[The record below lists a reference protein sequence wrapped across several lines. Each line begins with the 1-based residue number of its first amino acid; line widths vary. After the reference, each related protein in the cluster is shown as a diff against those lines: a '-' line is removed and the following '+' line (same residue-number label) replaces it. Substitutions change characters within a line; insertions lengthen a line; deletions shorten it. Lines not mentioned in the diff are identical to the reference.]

1 MEVAHS
7 RPCVRRMV
15 AAASRCTPSSCQAL
29 FAAHAAPST
38 SARSNMR
45 CGLLA
50 VVLVGAAV
58 LGGCSDGVF
67 DPKGPIALAERQ
79 IMLNA
84 LGIMLAIVVP
94 VIFATLGVAFW
105 FRASNERAR
114 YRPNF
119 AYSGRLEMLVW
130 SIPAMTVFLVGGV
143 AWVGAHDVSPGKP
156 IASTVKPLR
165 VQVASLDWKWLFIY
179 PDQGV
184 ASVNRLT
191 IPVGT
196 PVSLELTSSG
206 VMNSFFV
213 PQLGSQIY
221 TMAGMITRLHLQ
233 ADQAGTYRGFAAQF
247 SGEGFADMHFDA
259 DAVTD
264 DKFSQW
270 LDTARNAGPELDAKS
285 YAELAKPSAAVP
297 RFTYRSVAPGLFGS
311 ILVSEMQSDD
321 AVCRRYPT
329 SMRAEK

>member
-1 MEVAHS
+1 
-7 RPCVRRMV
+7 
-15 AAASRCTPSSCQAL
+15 
-29 FAAHAAPST
+29 
-38 SARSNMR
+38 MR
-45 CGLLA
+45 YALLA
-50 VVLVGAAV
+50 VVLIGVTT
-58 LGGCSDGVF
+58 LGGCTDGVF
-67 DPKGPIALAERQ
+67 DPKGPIAVAERQ
-79 IMLNA
+79 ILLNA
-84 LGIMLAIVVP
+84 LGIMLAIVIP
-94 VIFATLGVAFW
+94 VILATLGVAFW

-119 AYSGRLEMLVW
+119 RYSGRLEMLVW

-143 AWVGAHDVSPGKP
+143 AWVGSHDLSPRKP
-156 IASTVKPLR
+156 ILSTVKPLR

-184 ASVNRLT
+184 ASVNRLI

-233 ADQAGTYRGFAAQF
+233 ADHSGTYRGFSAQY
-247 SGEGFADMHFDA
+247 SGEGFSDMHFDA
-259 DAVTD
+259 DAVPD
-264 DKFSQW
+264 EKFAQW
-270 LDTARNAGPELDAKS
+270 LNAARSAGPELDAKT
-285 YAELAKPSAAVP
+285 YAELVKPSAAVAP
-297 RFTYRSVAPGLFGS
+297 FTYRAVAPGLFDS

-321 AVCRRYPT
+321 AMCRRNPT

>member
-1 MEVAHS
+1 
-7 RPCVRRMV
+7 
-15 AAASRCTPSSCQAL
+15 
-29 FAAHAAPST
+29 
-38 SARSNMR
+38 MR
-45 CGLLA
+45 YGLLA
-50 VVLVGAAV
+50 VVLIGVAT
-58 LGGCSDGVF
+58 LGGCTEGVL
-67 DPKGPIALAERQ
+67 DPKGPIALADRE
-79 IMLNA
+79 ILLNS
-84 LGIMLAIVVP
+84 LGIMLAIVIP
-94 VIFATLGVAFW
+94 VILAILGVAFW

-119 AYSGRLEMLVW
+119 TYSGRLEMLVW

-143 AWVGAHDVSPGKP
+143 AWVGAHDVSPRKP

-196 PVSLELTSSG
+196 PISLELTSSG

-233 ADQAGTYRGFAAQF
+233 ADHAGTYRGFSAQF
-247 SGEGFADMHFDA
+247 SGDGFSDMHFDA
-259 DAVTD
+259 DAVSD
-264 DKFSQW
+264 DKFAQW
-270 LDTARNAGPELDAKS
+270 LDAARSAGPELDAKI
-285 YAELAKPSAAVP
+285 YADLAKPSASVAP
-297 RFTYRSVAPGLFGS
+297 FTYRAVAPGLFDS
-311 ILVSEMQSDD
+311 ILVSEMRSDD
-321 AVCRRYPT
+321 AMCRRNPA